1 MNKICLFTLLT
12 FLIVLCNSCDNREDK
27 CTLDGLS
34 FRDISSQDIPL
45 VLNYNDLIELYPFN
59 VVTKETR
66 IVRPNNIVDTLY
78 IYRYPELGLSYFRY
92 GDSVQLLEVDLSN
105 DVTKKE
111 FQLGCLTLSHSLS
124 SSSMLDFFQ
133 YDSSYMVKFYREE
146 IPYNDSISY
155 LIFHAFDTS
164 FINSSIFYFTPSGY
178 LRYIN
183 FSFANGGIYP

>member
-66 IVRPNNIVDTLY
+66 IVRPK
-78 IYRYPELGLSYFRY
+78 R
-92 GDSVQLLEVDLSN
+92 
-105 DVTKKE
+105 
-111 FQLGCLTLSHSLS
+111 
-124 SSSMLDFFQ
+124 
-133 YDSSYMVKFYREE
+133 
-146 IPYNDSISY
+146 
-155 LIFHAFDTS
+155 
-164 FINSSIFYFTPSGY
+164 
-178 LRYIN
+178 
-183 FSFANGGIYP
+183 